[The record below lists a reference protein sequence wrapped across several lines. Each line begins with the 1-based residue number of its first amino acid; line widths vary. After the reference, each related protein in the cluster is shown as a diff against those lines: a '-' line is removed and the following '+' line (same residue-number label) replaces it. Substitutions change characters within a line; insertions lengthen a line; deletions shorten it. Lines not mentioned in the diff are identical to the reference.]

1 MKREIFRIG
10 STCMYSG
17 PDGYGS
23 RSDVG
28 SHYTPTRSFQVQC
41 HVANLCSMPLKI
53 ENNLSNGIQYCWN
66 EKNGRQN
73 NFQEN
78 VLIAILLRY
87 SRHYQVLIRYCFDLV
102 YIMLIHSFVHGIVE
116 FVQKLNKLQR
126 TKTKRLI

>member
-1 MKREIFRIG
+1 
-10 STCMYSG
+10 MYSS

-28 SHYTPTRSFQVQC
+28 SHYAPTSSFQVQC

-53 ENNLSNGIQYCWN
+53 EIRCQTLYNIVEMNQI
-66 EKNGRQN
+66 KNGRQN

>member
-1 MKREIFRIG
+1 
-10 STCMYSG
+10 MYSS

-53 ENNLSNGIQYCWN
+53 EIRCQTLYNIVEMNQI
-66 EKNGRQN
+66 KNGRQN

>member
-1 MKREIFRIG
+1 MIRIG

-28 SHYTPTRSFQVQC
+28 SHYTPTSSFQVQC

-53 ENNLSNGIQYCWN
+53 EIRCQTLYNIVGMNQKN
-66 EKNGRQN
+66 ERQN
-73 NFQEN
+73 HIQEN